1 MKDSQYIFGSLVPA
15 KQFDVGGGYPGPQ
28 CFKFITMKYKGKT
41 AKAQIMD
48 RVIRHWRFELLLI
61 LQCQCPGCPYGGLDL
76 SEGLFSH
83 FSDLSEGVLS
93 GSWSFT
99 STGPEDEDDN
109 STIHERPT
117 TTYHVIKAT
126 KTQTPPPS
134 SNPHHEITMTD
145 SSSFTIHA
153 SSSSASSS
161 TSVTGYS
168 IPSSSAV
175 PIPTG
180 IFNEQGENIDSINAV
195 LVGLAELLFAGL
207 YAD

>member
-1 MKDSQYIFGSLVPA
+1 
-15 KQFDVGGGYPGPQ
+15 
-28 CFKFITMKYKGKT
+28 
-41 AKAQIMD
+41 
-48 RVIRHWRFELLLI
+48 

-83 FSDLSEGVLS
+83 FSDLGEGVLS
-93 GSWSFT
+93 GSWSFV

-168 IPSSSAV
+168 NPSSSAV

-180 IFNEQGENIDSINAV
+180 IFSEQGENIDSINAV

-207 YAD
+207 HTD

>member
-1 MKDSQYIFGSLVPA
+1 MPVKDSQYIFGSLVPA

-99 STGPEDEDDN
+99 STGPEDDN